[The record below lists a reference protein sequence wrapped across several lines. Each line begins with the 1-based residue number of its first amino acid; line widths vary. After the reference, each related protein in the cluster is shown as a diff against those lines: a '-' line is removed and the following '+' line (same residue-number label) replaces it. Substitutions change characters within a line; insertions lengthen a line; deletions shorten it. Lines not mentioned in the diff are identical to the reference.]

1 MISCKDYLLLLGE
14 GITFSDSFERLRPCD
29 DAQKF
34 LWTPARSPLRPHFR
48 SRLRSLLRVGSGRV
62 GSGRVRV
69 GRWIAVT
76 KQASSHTA

>member
-48 SRLRSLLRVGSGRV
+48 SRLRSLLRVGHHLTPPSP
-62 GSGRVRV
+62 SLL
-69 GRWIAVT
+69 
-76 KQASSHTA
+76 TAFLVDLAPKID